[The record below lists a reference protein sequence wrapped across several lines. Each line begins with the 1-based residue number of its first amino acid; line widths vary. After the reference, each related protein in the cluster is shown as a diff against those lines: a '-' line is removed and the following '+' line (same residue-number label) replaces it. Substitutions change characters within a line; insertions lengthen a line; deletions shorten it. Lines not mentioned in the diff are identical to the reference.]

1 MAIYHCDV
9 KPVQRSKG
17 QTTTAKMAYRAG
29 AKIEDK
35 RTGKT
40 HDYTAK
46 KGVEHKE
53 IITPQ
58 GVNIPSRQDL
68 WNMAELAERRKDACT
83 GREYEVNLPYELTK
97 EQRIELCRDF
107 ARELASRH
115 GVAVDICMHEPSKEG
130 DQRNYHAHIM
140 TTTRI
145 ITNDGLTEKA
155 DIEKA
160 GRKRKDDLKQ
170 TRELWAN
177 MANKHLEK
185 AGIAERID
193 HRSFKEQGKDQQPT
207 VKMGWQATQIERQGK
222 NSFLGDINR
231 EIRAKNDRIA
241 NLKYEIVFDKG
252 ILQNHLTLESL
263 DNASNE
269 QVKNNL
275 TKKDL
280 SEIERYKQHSQA
292 KITKITEKADKEPLT
307 QDDIKTYEQ
316 WKTVNNSIV
325 ELEQTG
331 VLAEKKKS
339 TQEKNQK
346 QSELTAVSEPKPQ
359 PKTQTPLE
367 THSKRLEP
375 QENNSARVVPQQG
388 EKPLQ
393 SENKPPSEPKP
404 KTLKEYL
411 TGLSHEN
418 RQKIKNHYNKVINE
432 YIGAINKKAVELYHK
447 ATPPNKRQKPLFSH
461 YKEHDMDAVQPY
473 KALAQQEIDKA
484 DPSKYQEYIKGT
496 DTLNEL
502 NKIEQSENLQR
513 QLEQM
518 QERNRTPNTQIQR

>member
-46 KGVEHKE
+46 QGVEHKE

-58 GVNIPSRQDL
+58 GVNIPSREEL

-97 EQRIELCRDF
+97 EQRVELCRDF

-160 GRKRKDDLKQ
+160 GRKRKEDLKQ

-185 AGIAERID
+185 AQIAERID

-207 VKMGWQATQIERQGK
+207 VKMGWQATQIEREGK

-231 EIRAKNDRIA
+231 EIKAKNDRIA

-252 ILQNHLTLESL
+252 VLQNHLTLESL
-263 DNASNE
+263 DNVSNE
-269 QVKNNL
+269 QVKSNF
-275 TKKDL
+275 TKRDL

-292 KITKITEKADKEPLT
+292 KITNITEKANKEPLT

-316 WKTVNNSIV
+316 WKTINNSIV

-331 VLAEKKKS
+331 VLAEKEKL

-346 QSELTAVSEPKPQ
+346 QSELTAVSEPPPQ

-367 THSKRLEP
+367 THSKRLKP
-375 QENNSARVVPQQG
+375 QEDKTARVVPPQA
-388 EKPLQ
+388 EKSLQ
-393 SENKPPSEPKP
+393 RENKPPSESKP

-418 RQKIKNHYNKVINE
+418 RQKIKNHYNKVIND
-432 YIGAINKKAVELYHK
+432 YIGAIDKKAVELYHK
-447 ATPPNKRQKPLFSH
+447 ATPPNKRQKPLFGVGTEFGP
-461 YKEHDMDAVQPY
+461 YRAV
-473 KALAQQEIDKA
+473 
-484 DPSKYQEYIKGT
+484 ST
-496 DTLNEL
+496 FV
-502 NKIEQSENLQR
+502 
-513 QLEQM
+513 
-518 QERNRTPNTQIQR
+518 

>member
-46 KGVEHKE
+46 QGVEHKE

-58 GVNIPSRQDL
+58 GVNIPSREEL

-97 EQRIELCRDF
+97 EQRVELCRDF

-160 GRKRKDDLKQ
+160 GRKRKEDLKQ

-185 AGIAERID
+185 AQIAERID

-207 VKMGWQATQIERQGK
+207 VKMGWQATQIEREGK

-231 EIRAKNDRIA
+231 EIKAKNDRIA

-252 ILQNHLTLESL
+252 VLQNHLTLESL
-263 DNASNE
+263 DNVSNE
-269 QVKNNL
+269 QVKSNF
-275 TKKDL
+275 TKRDL

-292 KITKITEKADKEPLT
+292 KITNITEKADKEPLT

-316 WKTVNNSIV
+316 WKTINNSIV

-331 VLAEKKKS
+331 VLAEKEKL

-346 QSELTAVSEPKPQ
+346 QSELTAVSEPPPQ

-367 THSKRLEP
+367 THSKRLKP
-375 QENNSARVVPQQG
+375 QEDKTARVVPPQA
-388 EKPLQ
+388 EKSLQ
-393 SENKPPSEPKP
+393 RENKPPSESKP

-418 RQKIKNHYNKVINE
+418 RQKIKNHYNKVIND
-432 YIGAINKKAVELYHK
+432 YIGAIDKKAVELYHK

>member
-29 AKIEDK
+29 TKIEDK

>member
-68 WNMAELAERRKDACT
+68 WNMAELADRRKDACT

-484 DPSKYQEYIKGT
+484 DPGKYQEYIKGT

>member
-518 QERNRTPNTQIQR
+518 QERNRTPNTEVRR

>member
-461 YKEHDMDAVQPY
+461 YKEHDMDGVQPY